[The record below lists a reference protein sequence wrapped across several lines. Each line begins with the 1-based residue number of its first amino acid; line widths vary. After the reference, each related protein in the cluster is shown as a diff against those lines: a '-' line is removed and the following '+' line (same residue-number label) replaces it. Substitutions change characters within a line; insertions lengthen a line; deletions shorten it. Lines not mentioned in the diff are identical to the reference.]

1 MSAGP
6 RSSVPRALPGHWAG
20 MDLAGGSAFAGENTT
35 SWGRVRRAQ
44 AFGTAVNGSRAH
56 RSGPDRPGRQEQV
69 GRRRQRPVGTSPGRV
84 NGASEQIMKEAGG
97 VQRNQAR
104 KMRSR
109 PKDR

>member
-44 AFGTAVNGSRAH
+44 ASGTAVNGSGPTGLAQTGRAGRN
-56 RSGPDRPGRQEQV
+56 RSGAADNVLLVLLR
-69 GRRRQRPVGTSPGRV
+69 
-84 NGASEQIMKEAGG
+84 GG
-97 VQRNQAR
+97 
-104 KMRSR
+104 
-109 PKDR
+109 